1 MNNFNNVPIITQPK
15 NLNVLLYKHQL
26 ASIYQ
31 MEKLERE
38 QEIEI
43 NGNIISTRLGINAD
57 YTGYGKTLSM
67 IGLILGDKMSWN
79 KDMPFIKEILKYES
93 EGIIRTTIHKR
104 YDRLNTTLIL
114 VSPSIVFQWE
124 KEIQNT
130 KLKYC
135 IILSVKDIDK
145 FEINDYDIV
154 ITTPSQYNS
163 LIYRYNN
170 YAWKRF
176 IFDEPGHVKVT
187 NNGPMKEIIAGF
199 YWFVT
204 ATPNEIK
211 NRHFNSRNG
220 FMKKIIGDDYMLSFE
235 EKFDG
240 MIIKND
246 LDFVKES
253 FQMPNTTY
261 ISYECYNPIV
271 QTINGL
277 INPDIQKMLEM
288 GDIEGSLSMLGSR
301 KSKNLFETVNKYKNN
316 ELETIRFDIKI
327 HSQKNNI
334 KKLNEA
340 KKKEEKILL
349 EIKELSI
356 RFDNIMNQNCSIC
369 LSELKNPVLETSCH
383 NLFCG
388 ECILKWLQKNNSCPL
403 CRKIINQD
411 DIIYLTKNN
420 CDDTPP
426 PIKNER
432 KITQIEQVIDIVKNN
447 INGKFLIFSDSDATF
462 NLISNVLE
470 NNYIDFKQIK
480 GSARERNSII
490 QAYKNG
496 KINVILLNT
505 NNNGTGINFPETTDI
520 IFYHKMS
527 DLKEKQA
534 IGRAERIG
542 RKIPLNVHLIKLNI

>member
-1 MNNFNNVPIITQPK
+1 
-15 NLNVLLYKHQL
+15 
-26 ASIYQ
+26 
-31 MEKLERE
+31 
-38 QEIEI
+38 
-43 NGNIISTRLGINAD
+43 
-57 YTGYGKTLSM
+57 
-67 IGLILGDKMSWN
+67 
-79 KDMPFIKEILKYES
+79 
-93 EGIIRTTIHKR
+93 
-104 YDRLNTTLIL
+104 
-114 VSPSIVFQWE
+114 
-124 KEIQNT
+124 
-130 KLKYC
+130 
-135 IILSVKDIDK
+135 
-145 FEINDYDIV
+145 
-154 ITTPSQYNS
+154 
-163 LIYRYNN
+163 
-170 YAWKRF
+170 
-176 IFDEPGHVKVT
+176 
-187 NNGPMKEIIAGF
+187 
-199 YWFVT
+199 
-204 ATPNEIK
+204 
-211 NRHFNSRNG
+211 
-220 FMKKIIGDDYMLSFE
+220 MLSFE

-246 LDFVKES
+246 LDFVKQS

-301 KSKNLFETVNKYKNN
+301 KSKNIFETVNKYKNN

-334 KKLNEA
+334 KKLNES
-340 KKKEEKILL
+340 KKKEEKLLL

-388 ECILKWLQKNNSCPL
+388 ECILKWLQKNNFCPL

-426 PIKNER
+426 IKKMKE

-447 INGKFLIFSDSDATF
+447 TKGKFLIFSDSDATF
-462 NLISNVLE
+462 DLISNVLE

-490 QAYKNG
+490 QEYKNG

-505 NNNGTGINFPETTDI
+505 NNNGTGINFSRN
-520 IFYHKMS
+520 Y
-527 DLKEKQA
+527 
-534 IGRAERIG
+534 RY
-542 RKIPLNVHLIKLNI
+542 NILS

>member
-1 MNNFNNVPIITQPK
+1 MNNFNNVPIIPQPK

-38 QEIEI
+38 QEIER
-43 NGNIISTRLGINAD
+43 NGNIINTRLGINAD

-67 IGLILGDKMSWN
+67 IGLILGDKMKWN
-79 KDMPFIKEILKYES
+79 QDMPFIKEILKYES
-93 EGIIRTTIHKR
+93 EGIIRTTIRKK

-163 LIYRYNN
+163 LISRYNN

-176 IFDEPGHVKVT
+176 IFDEPGHVKVV
-187 NNGPMKEIIAGF
+187 NNGPMKDIVAGF

-220 FMKKIIGDDYMLSFE
+220 FMKKIIGDDYMSSFE

-246 LDFVKES
+246 LDFVKQS

-288 GDIEGSLSMLGSR
+288 GDIEGALSMLGSR
-301 KSKNLFETVNKYKNN
+301 KSKNIFETVNKYKNN
-316 ELETIRFDIKI
+316 ELETIKFDIKI
-327 HSQKNNI
+327 HTQKNNI
-334 KKLNEA
+334 KKLNET
-340 KKKEEKILL
+340 KKKEEKLLL
-349 EIKELSI
+349 EIKELSV

-411 DIIYLTKNN
+411 DIIYLTKNKSDN
-420 CDDTPP
+420 TPI
-426 PIKNER
+426 IKNER

-462 NLISNVLE
+462 DLISNVLE

-480 GSARERNSII
+480 GSAKERNSII
-490 QAYKNG
+490 QEYKNG

-527 DLKEKQA
+527 DLKENQA

>member
-1 MNNFNNVPIITQPK
+1 MNNFNNVPIIPQPK

-38 QEIEI
+38 QEIER

-79 KDMPFIKEILKYES
+79 QDMPFIKEMLKYES
-93 EGIIRTTIHKR
+93 EGIIRSTIRKK

-163 LIYRYNN
+163 LISRYNN

-246 LDFVKES
+246 LDFVKQS

-301 KSKNLFETVNKYKNN
+301 KSKNIFETVNKYKNN

-340 KKKEEKILL
+340 KKKEEKLLL

-420 CDDTPP
+420 CDDTS

-447 INGKFLIFSDSDATF
+447 TKGKFLIFSDSDATF
-462 NLISNVLE
+462 DLISNVLE

-490 QAYKNG
+490 QEYKNG

-527 DLKEKQA
+527 DLKQKQA